1 MHGVTD
7 HPKEILVK
15 HIFPFSP
22 MRALPVL
29 VALVLVLAACS
40 STGSG
45 SSSASASA
53 SASTASASEGASES
67 GEASESASAGD
78 EYSLDLATSDLGDIL
93 VDQDGMTVYRF
104 VPDTE
109 GASTCTGG
117 CLENWPAVAVDDGE
131 SISAGDGVTAEVDT
145 FTRDDGTVQATVN
158 GFPVYYF
165 ANDAAAGDT
174 NGQGVGGNWYV
185 VGADGEMIR

>member
-1 MHGVTD
+1 M
-7 HPKEILVK
+7 K
-15 HIFPFSP
+15 HIFPISP
-22 MRALPVL
+22 MRALPIL
-29 VALVLVLAACS
+29 VALVLLLAACS

-45 SSSASASA
+45 STSASASPSASAA
-53 SASTASASEGASES
+53 SASGDASES
-67 GEASESASAGD
+67 QEASESAGSAD
-78 EYSLDLATSDLGDIL
+78 EYTLEVTDSALGKIL

-109 GASTCTGG
+109 GTSTCTGG

-131 SISAGDGVTAEVDT
+131 TIAAGDGVSAEVDT
-145 FTRDDGTVQATVN
+145 ITRDDGTVQATVS

-185 VGADGEMIR
+185 VGADGEMIQ

>member
-1 MHGVTD
+1 M
-7 HPKEILVK
+7 K
-15 HIFPFSP
+15 HILPFSP

-29 VALVLVLAACS
+29 VALVLMLAACS
-40 STGSG
+40 STGG
-45 SSSASASA
+45 STSASASA
-53 SASTASASEGASES
+53 SASSASASADASES
-67 GEASESASAGD
+67 EEASESADSGD
-78 EYSLDLATSDLGDIL
+78 EYTLEVTDSDLGEIL

-131 SISAGDGVTAEVDT
+131 TVAAGDGVTAEVDT
-145 FTRDDGTVQATVN
+145 ITRDDGTVQATVN

-185 VGADGEMIR
+185 VGADGEMIQ